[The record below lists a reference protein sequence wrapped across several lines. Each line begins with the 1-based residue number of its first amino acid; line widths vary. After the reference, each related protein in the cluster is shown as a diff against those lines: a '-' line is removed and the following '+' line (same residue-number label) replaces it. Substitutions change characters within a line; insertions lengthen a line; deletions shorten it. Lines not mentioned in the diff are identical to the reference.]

1 MGFSTNI
8 CTKNNEFSFCTKKK
22 VYEIRFTKL
31 VVSTSQAALIF
42 LHLSKILQNRSFE
55 IRRRFSGYRSALLFS
70 NFMASSK
77 SFISAKLPRNKHHC
91 LSFDGLHLYLNRFST
106 NRIIALK
113 DTGSNLIDI
122 TFKTNITHLYSLGSL
137 NCYVTTFTTSSVPN
151 LYLLC
156 M

>member
-1 MGFSTNI
+1 M
-8 CTKNNEFSFCTKKK
+8 KFSF
-22 VYEIRFTKL
+22 VRNNFYEISLTKL
-31 VVSTSQAALIF
+31 ILSTFKAALIF
-42 LHLSKILQNRSFE
+42 FHMSKILQNRSFE
-55 IRRRFSGYRSALLFS
+55 IHRRFSGYWGALLFS

-77 SFISAKLPRNKHHC
+77 SFISAKLPRNKHQC

-113 DTGSNLIDI
+113 DTGSNLVDI
-122 TFKTNITHLYSLGSL
+122 PLKRNITHLYSLGSL
-137 NCYVTTFTTSSVPN
+137 NCYVTAFITSSVPN